1 MSILNTL
8 AAKEMIVFSLE
19 VASFGTFVIG
29 WWKERVNL
37 MYIFKRY
44 KKFTLRI
51 ILDILLSTI
60 FIDTAAPIP
69 KMCLVI

>member
-37 MYIFKRY
+37 IYIFKRY

-51 ILDILLSTI
+51 SLDILL
-60 FIDTAAPIP
+60 
-69 KMCLVI
+69 